1 MAEQIPLDDNLIA
14 SPEVR
19 TAFVAYGKQFA
30 LELLT
35 QAQLLAYQERS
46 KVDARHLNAAWD
58 QLRNISRR
66 KRLKRLREALI
77 FFGGV
82 GFSVLA
88 QTLLTSTSGSIPG
101 LQVLA
106 GIAGLTAVGIGLT
119 IEA

>member
-1 MAEQIPLDDNLIA
+1 MADQIPLDDDL

-19 TAFVAYGKQFA
+19 KALLSYGRQFA

-35 QAQLLAYQERS
+35 QAQLLAYEGRS
-46 KVDARHLNAAWD
+46 KVEKHHLEKAWY

-77 FFGGV
+77 FFGGI

-88 QTLLTSTSGSIPG
+88 QTLLTSTTGTIPG

-119 IEA
+119 IET